1 MKFLV
6 KFEPTNINENHRAMS
21 KLYGAT
27 VSIDLTEETA
37 SVKGIETLL
46 PDIFK
51 AYIEEIISVKIDGKT
66 YDSNTTFTEAVA
78 KGGFIILKVKM
89 PAAHK
94 STP

>member
-6 KFEPTNINENHRAMS
+6 KFEPTNINENRRAMS

-27 VSIDLTEETA
+27 VSIDLTAETA
-37 SVKGIETLL
+37 SATGIKTVL

-51 AYIEEIISVKIDGKT
+51 PHIEEIISVTIDGKT
-66 YDSNTTFTEAVA
+66 YDSNTTFTEGVT

-89 PAAHK
+89 PAVK
-94 STP
+94 KTL